1 MAPARAV
8 STPGLAAWLT
18 ARSDAL
24 LLSAVTIT
32 EIADGVAKL
41 RREGAVRRATAL
53 GEWLDAL
60 LHLHGERVLA
70 FDADI
75 ARLAGELTD
84 RARSKGQQPGFAD
97 IAIAA
102 TAHRHGLTVLTRNLR
117 HFTAFDLPVIDPF
130 VALS

>member
-24 LLSAVTIT
+24 HLSAVTIT
-32 EIADGVAKL
+32 EVADGVAKL

-53 GEWLDAL
+53 GDWLDAL

-84 RARSKGQQPGFAD
+84 HARSKGQQPGFAD

-102 TAHRHGLTVLTRNLR
+102 TAHRHGLTLLTRNLR